1 MNNTSL
7 EKRLLEKPLYTP
19 VVPEN
24 NEPTPSSLSNSPLL
38 SFCLGLS
45 IVSIAYCVSNGL
57 EYLECRDYIKYRI
70 SNPNSVE
77 KEREYF
83 YKEENNEYRVGEFM
97 FNLTSLGRKLALS
110 AK

>member
-38 SFCLGLS
+38 SFCIGLS
-45 IVSIAYCVSNGL
+45 IVHLIANL
-57 EYLECRDYIKYRI
+57 AEYNVCRDYINYRI

-83 YKEENNEYRVGEFM
+83 YKEENNEYRIGEFM
-97 FNLTSLGRKLALS
+97 FNLTRLGRKLALS